1 MVVVGEMKVEDQI
14 VFTAKHGEWKV
25 ANRLIDMEDGK
36 VAHFIA
42 SIANTV
48 NAKIP
53 EYLTEV
59 MNVAGIMSLA
69 EEIAG
74 KDLPEAVVALK
85 SPGTARKLGALVFE
99 EDKKLRK
106 HLTDVAKAVLVRE
119 VLSRKVPV
127 DYPEGPLSEVK
138 IMFPFTEDHV
148 NFTAFHLSAEHGAWR
163 AVRRLIIDDKTPM
176 ADVAR
181 LLASINESITLKLP
195 VYAGIDVEGI
205 EAWFGEFKKVKKAEI
220 PAVVEKYRHFQAEN
234 YAPAEFT
241 EHARVYALRK
251 ALEKIGLPLDV
262 PAKSLEKY
270 LEKK

>member
-1 MVVVGEMKVEDQI
+1 MKVEDQI
-14 VFTAKHGEWKV
+14 VFTARHGNWKV
-25 ANRLIDMEDGK
+25 ADRLIDMEDEK

-42 SIANTV
+42 SVANTV

-69 EEIAG
+69 EEMAK
-74 KDLPEAVVALK
+74 KDLSDAVVALK
-85 SPGTARKLGALVFE
+85 SPGTARKLGGLVFE

-119 VLSRKVPV
+119 VLSKKVPV
-127 DYPEGPLSEVK
+127 DYPEEPLGEVR
-138 IMFPFTEDHV
+138 IVFPYNEDHI
-148 NFTAFHLSAEHGAWR
+148 NFTAFHLSATPPWR

-181 LLASINESITLKLP
+181 ILASINESITLKLP
-195 VYAGIDVEGI
+195 VYAGIDVKGI
-205 EAWFGEFKKVKKAEI
+205 DAWFGEFKKVKKAEI
-220 PAVVEKYRHFQAEN
+220 PAVVEKYRHFPAEN
-234 YAPAEFT
+234 YAPEHFA

>member
-1 MVVVGEMKVEDQI
+1 MKVEDQI
-14 VFTAKHGEWKV
+14 VFTAHHGSWKV
-25 ANRLIDMEDGK
+25 ADRLLDMDDEK

-69 EEIAG
+69 GELAK
-74 KDLPEAVVALK
+74 KDLGDAIIALK
-85 SPGTARKLGALVFE
+85 SPGTARKLGQLVFE
-99 EDKKLRK
+99 EDKKLKK
-106 HLTDVAKAVLVRE
+106 HLVEVAKALLVRE
-119 VLSRKVPV
+119 VLSKKVPV
-127 DYPEGPLSEVK
+127 EYPEEPLSEVR
-138 IMFPFTEDHV
+138 IVFPYNEDHI
-148 NFTAFHLSAEHGAWR
+148 NFVAFHVSGKTKWR
-163 AVRRLIIDDKTPM
+163 AVRRLIIDEKTPM

-195 VYAGIDVEGI
+195 FYAGIDIKGI

-220 PAVVEKYRHFQAEN
+220 PGVVEKYRHFPAEN
-234 YAPAEFT
+234 YAPTGFH
-241 EHARVYALRK
+241 EHARVYALRT
-251 ALEKIGLPLDV
+251 ALGKIGLPLDV

>member
-1 MVVVGEMKVEDQI
+1 MRVEDQI
-14 VFTAKHGEWKV
+14 VFTAHHGHWKV
-25 ANRLIDMEDGK
+25 ADRLIDMDDEK

-48 NAKIP
+48 NAKMP

-69 EEIAG
+69 EELAKKNLSDAI
-74 KDLPEAVVALK
+74 VALK
-85 SPGTARKLGALVFE
+85 SPGTARKLGELIFE
-99 EDKKLRK
+99 DDKKLRK
-106 HLTDVAKAVLVRE
+106 LLTDVAKAVLARE
-119 VLSRKVPV
+119 VLSKKVPV
-127 DYPEGPLSEVK
+127 DYPEGPLTEVR
-138 IMFPFTEDHV
+138 IMFPYNEDHI
-148 NFTAFHLSAEHGAWR
+148 NFTAFHLSAEHGPWR

-220 PAVVEKYRHFQAEN
+220 PAVVEKYKHFPAEN
-234 YAPAEFT
+234 YAPEPFV

-251 ALEKIGLPLDV
+251 ALEKIGIPFDV

>member
-1 MVVVGEMKVEDQI
+1 MRVEDQI
-14 VFTAKHGEWKV
+14 VFTARHRDWKV
-25 ANRLIDMEDGK
+25 ADRLIDMENEK

-53 EYLTEV
+53 EYLTDV
-59 MNVAGIMSLA
+59 INIAGVMSLA
-69 EEIAG
+69 EELAK
-74 KDLPEAVVALK
+74 KDLTDTIVILK
-85 SPGTARKLGALVFE
+85 SPGTARKLGSLVFE

-106 HLTDVAKAVLVRE
+106 HLTDVARAILVRG
-119 VLSRKVPV
+119 VLSKKVPV
-127 DYPEGPLSEVK
+127 DYPEKPLREVR
-138 IMFPFTEDHV
+138 IAFPYKEDHV
-148 NFTAFHLSAEHGAWR
+148 NFTAFHLSAEPPWR
-163 AVRRLIIDDKTPM
+163 AVRRLIIDEKTPM

-181 LLASINESITLKLP
+181 LLASINESINLKLP
-195 VYAGIDVEGI
+195 VYAGIDVKGI
-205 EAWFGEFKKVKKAEI
+205 EAWFGGFKKVKKAEI
-220 PAVVEKYRHFQAEN
+220 PGVVEKYRNFPAEN
-234 YAPAEFT
+234 YAPGEFA

>member
-1 MVVVGEMKVEDQI
+1 MKVGDQI
-14 VFTAKHGEWKV
+14 VFTAHHGSWKV
-25 ANRLIDMEDGK
+25 ADRLIDMEDEK

-42 SIANTV
+42 SISNTV

-69 EEIAG
+69 EEIG
-74 KDLPEAVVALK
+74 RKDLSDAIVALK
-85 SPGTARKLGALVFE
+85 SPGTARKLGALIFE

-106 HLTDVAKAVLVRE
+106 HLVDVAKAVLVRE
-119 VLSRKVPV
+119 VLSKKVPV
-127 DYPEGPLSEVK
+127 EYPEEPLSEVR
-138 IMFPFTEDHV
+138 IVFPYTEDHV
-148 NFTAFHLSAEHGAWR
+148 NFVAFHVSGKTQWR

-195 VYAGIDVEGI
+195 VYAGIDVKGI
-205 EAWFGEFKKVKKAEI
+205 DSWFGEFKKVKKAEI
-220 PAVVEKYRHFQAEN
+220 PAVVEKYRHFPAEN
-234 YAPAEFT
+234 HAPDPFQ

-251 ALEKIGLPLDV
+251 ALEKIGLSLDV

>member
-1 MVVVGEMKVEDQI
+1 MRVEDQI
-14 VFTAKHGEWKV
+14 VFTAHHGSWKV
-25 ANRLIDMEDGK
+25 ADRLIDMDDEK

-69 EEIAG
+69 EELAR
-74 KDLPEAVVALK
+74 KDLGDAVVALK
-85 SPGTARKLGALVFE
+85 SPGTARKLGQLVFE
-99 EDKKLRK
+99 KDKKLK
-106 HLTDVAKAVLVRE
+106 KLLTDVAKALLVRE
-119 VLSRKVPV
+119 VLSKKVPV
-127 DYPEGPLSEVK
+127 DYPEERLSEVR
-138 IMFPFTEDHV
+138 IVFPYNEDHV
-148 NFTAFHLSAEHGAWR
+148 NFTAFHLSADPPWR
-163 AVRRLIIDDKTPM
+163 AVRRLIIDEKTPM

-195 VYAGIDVEGI
+195 VYAGIDVKGI
-205 EAWFGEFKKVKKAEI
+205 DAWFGEFKKVKKAEI
-220 PAVVEKYRHFQAEN
+220 PAVVEKYRHFPAEN
-234 YAPAEFT
+234 YAPGHFV

>member
-1 MVVVGEMKVEDQI
+1 MKVEDQI
-14 VFTAKHGEWKV
+14 VFTAHHGSWKV
-25 ANRLIDMEDGK
+25 ADRLLDMEDEK

-42 SIANTV
+42 SVANTV

-69 EEIAG
+69 EELA
-74 KDLPEAVVALK
+74 KKNLADAVVALK
-85 SPGTARKLGALVFE
+85 SPGTARKLGGLVFE
-99 EDKKLRK
+99 EDKKLK
-106 HLTDVAKAVLVRE
+106 KLLTDVAKAVLARE

-127 DYPEGPLSEVK
+127 DYPEGPLTEVR
-138 IMFPFTEDHV
+138 IVFPYSEDHV
-148 NFTAFHLSAEHGAWR
+148 NFTAFHLSAEHGPWR

-195 VYAGIDVEGI
+195 VYAGIDVDGI
-205 EAWFGEFKKVKKAEI
+205 DTWFGEFKKVTKADI
-220 PAVVEKYRHFQAEN
+220 PTVVEKYRHFPAEN
-234 YAPAEFT
+234 YAPDHFI

-251 ALEKIGLPLDV
+251 ALEKVGIPFDV

>member
-1 MVVVGEMKVEDQI
+1 MKVEDQI
-14 VFTAKHGEWKV
+14 VFTAHHGSWKV
-25 ANRLIDMEDGK
+25 ADRLIDMEDEK
-36 VAHFIA
+36 VAHFLA
-42 SIANTV
+42 SISNTV

-69 EEIAG
+69 EEIG
-74 KDLPEAVVALK
+74 RKDLSDAIVTLK

-106 HLTDVAKAVLVRE
+106 HLVDVAKVILVRE
-119 VLSRKVPV
+119 VLSKKVPV
-127 DYPEGPLSEVK
+127 EYPEEPLSEVR
-138 IMFPFTEDHV
+138 IVFPYNEDHV
-148 NFTAFHLSAEHGAWR
+148 NFTAFHLSAEHGKWR

-195 VYAGIDVEGI
+195 VYAGIDLKGI
-205 EAWFGEFKKVKKAEI
+205 DAWFGEFKKVKKAEI
-220 PAVVEKYRHFQAEN
+220 PAVVEKYRHFPAEN
-234 YAPAEFT
+234 YAPGPFQ
-241 EHARVYALRK
+241 EHAKVYALRK
-251 ALEKIGLPLDV
+251 ALEKIGLSLDV

>member
-1 MVVVGEMKVEDQI
+1 MRVEDQI
-14 VFTAKHGEWKV
+14 VFTAHHGNWKV
-25 ANRLIDMEDGK
+25 ADRLLDMDDEK

-59 MNVAGIMSLA
+59 MNVAGIASLA
-69 EEIAG
+69 EELAQ
-74 KDLPEAVVALK
+74 KNLSDAVVALK
-85 SPGTARKLGALVFE
+85 SPGTARKLGQLVFE
-99 EDKKLRK
+99 DDKKLRK
-106 HLTDVAKAVLVRE
+106 HLVDVAKALLVRD
-119 VLSRKVPV
+119 VLSRKAPV
-127 DYPEGPLSEVK
+127 DYPEGPLSEVR
-138 IMFPFTEDHV
+138 IVFPYNEDHV
-148 NFTAFHLSAEHGAWR
+148 NFTAFHLSAEHGKWR

-181 LLASINESITLKLP
+181 LLAGINESITLKLP
-195 VYAGIDVEGI
+195 VYAGIDVDGI
-205 EAWFGEFKKVKKAEI
+205 DAWFGEFKKVRKAEI
-220 PAVVEKYRHFQAEN
+220 PAVVEKYMHFPAEN
-234 YAPAEFT
+234 YAPKPFV

>member
-1 MVVVGEMKVEDQI
+1 MKVQDQI
-14 VFTAKHGEWKV
+14 VFTARHGDWKV
-25 ANRLIDMEDGK
+25 ADRLLDMEDEK

-42 SIANTV
+42 SITNTV

-59 MNVAGIMSLA
+59 MNVAGIASLT
-69 EEIAG
+69 EELAG
-74 KDLPEAVVALK
+74 KDLTDAVVALK
-85 SPGTARKLGALVFE
+85 SPGTARKLGQLVFE
-99 EDKKLRK
+99 DDKKLKK
-106 HLTDVAKAVLVRE
+106 HLVEVAKALLVRK
-119 VLSRKVPV
+119 VLSTKVSV

-138 IMFPFTEDHV
+138 IDFPYDEDHI
-148 NFTAFHLSAEHGAWR
+148 NFTAFHVSSEHANWR

-195 VYAGIDVEGI
+195 VYAGIDVDGI
-205 EAWFGEFKKVKKAEI
+205 DAWFGEFKKVKKSEI
-220 PAVVEKYRHFQAEN
+220 PAVVEKYLEFPAED
-234 YAPAEFT
+234 YAPKPFA